1 MKIMEAVFIRSAA
14 NLDEYPKEPLP
25 EVAFSGRSNVGKSS
39 MINCLL
45 QRHNLART
53 SSTPGKTR
61 MINFYRV
68 NRAFYFADLP
78 GYGYARVAKEMR
90 KDWKRMV
97 EEYLEHRPHLRLV
110 VVIIDLRRGLEEAE
124 AEFLLWLKQRRIKA
138 LLVATKA
145 DKLKR
150 TERAEARAGLMEQAP
165 SLNTSFIEFSA
176 LSGEGRD
183 DLWAYLTKELG
194 AEDKTH
200 AQ

>member
-1 MKIMEAVFIRSAA
+1 MKITEAVFLKSAA
-14 NLDEYPKEPLP
+14 KLDEYPKELLP

-68 NRAFYFADLP
+68 NRDFYFADLP
-78 GYGYARVAKEMR
+78 GYGYAKVAKEMR
-90 KDWKRMV
+90 RSWKWTV
-97 EEYLEHRPHLRLV
+97 EEYLEHRSSLRLV

-150 TERAEARAGLMEQAP
+150 EERVEARAGLIERAS
-165 SLNTSFIEFSA
+165 SLNANFIEFSA
-176 LSGEGRD
+176 RSGEGRD

-194 AEDKTH
+194 GEDKT
-200 AQ
+200 QSP